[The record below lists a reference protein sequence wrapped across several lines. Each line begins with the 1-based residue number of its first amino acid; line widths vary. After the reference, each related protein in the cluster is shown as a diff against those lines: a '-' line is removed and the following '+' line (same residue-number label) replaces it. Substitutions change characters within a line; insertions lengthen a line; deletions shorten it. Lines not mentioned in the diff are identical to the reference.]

1 MSDIRPSVRP
11 RDVLDFW
18 FKDTPSE
25 KWFSPDPAFDA
36 QIRSRFEEA
45 WRLGCAGKL
54 KDWENEP
61 NGALAL
67 IILFDQFPRNMFR
80 GSAQAFASD
89 SLAREV
95 AKRAIAQ
102 KRDLEVP
109 ATLRSFF
116 YLPLMHSEH
125 LADQDA
131 CVQLTKERLGEDHF
145 SYPYALSHKAA
156 IERFGRFPARN
167 KALGRASTDLEQE
180 FLNHNPHGF

>member
-1 MSDIRPSVRP
+1 MSDIRP

-18 FKDTPSE
+18 LKDTPSA
-25 KWFSPDPAFDA
+25 KWFANDA
-36 QIRSRFEEA
+36 ALDAEIRTRFEEA

-67 IILFDQFPRNMFR
+67 IILLDQFPRNMFR
-80 GSAQAFASD
+80 GTAEAFASD
-89 SLAREV
+89 SLAREI

-109 ATLRSFF
+109 AAFRSFF
-116 YLPLMHSEH
+116 YLPLTHSEN
-125 LADQDA
+125 LSDQET
-131 CVQLTKERLGEDHF
+131 CVQLNRERLGENDS
-145 SYPYALSHKAA
+145 SYRYALMHKDT

-167 KALGRASTDLEQE
+167 KALGRANTAEEQE
-180 FLNHNPHGF
+180 FLNHNPRGF

>member
-1 MSDIRPSVRP
+1 MSDIRP

-25 KWFSPDPAFDA
+25 KRFATDPALDA
-36 QIRSRFEEA
+36 QIRARFEDA
-45 WRLGCAGKL
+45 WRLGRAGGL

-80 GSAQAFASD
+80 GSGEAFASD

-125 LADQDA
+125 LADQEA

-145 SYPYALSHKAA
+145 SYPYALSHKEAV
-156 IERFGRFPARN
+156 ERFGRFPARN
-167 KALGRASTDLEQE
+167 KALGRRNTAEEQE
-180 FLNHNPHGF
+180 FLNHNPRGF

>member
-1 MSDIRPSVRP
+1 MSDIRP

-18 FKDTPSE
+18 FKDTPSA
-25 KWFSPDPAFDA
+25 KWFASDPTFDA
-36 QIRSRFEEA
+36 EIRSRFEST
-45 WRLGCAGKL
+45 WRRGCAGGL
-54 KDWENEP
+54 NDWENEP

-80 GSAQAFASD
+80 GTAEAFASD
-89 SLAREV
+89 SLAHEI

-109 ATLRSFF
+109 ATFRSFF
-116 YLPLMHSEH
+116 YLPLTHSEH
-125 LADQDA
+125 LADQEA

-145 SYPYALSHKAA
+145 TYPYTLAHKAA

-167 KALGRASTDLEQE
+167 KALGRPSTEQEQE
-180 FLNHNPHGF
+180 FLNHNPRGF